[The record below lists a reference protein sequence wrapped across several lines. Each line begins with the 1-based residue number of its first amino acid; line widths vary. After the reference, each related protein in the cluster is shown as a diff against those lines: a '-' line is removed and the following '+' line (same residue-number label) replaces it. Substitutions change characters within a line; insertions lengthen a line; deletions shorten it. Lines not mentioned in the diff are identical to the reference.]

1 MRNQLLTTVEK
12 RIIQE
17 YLETG
22 KKLEG
27 FRVLLFRCRRANLKT
42 VNEDIGLVKQF
53 LNKVEN

>member
-1 MRNQLLTTVEK
+1 MRNRLLTDAER
-12 RIIQE
+12 RIIKE

-42 VNEDIGLVKQF
+42 VNEDLEFVEKF
-53 LNKVEN
+53 LKKV